1 VVIMPDI
8 APHIIRESR
17 DVESALNRIGLTR
30 DIVAE
35 IALSA
40 AAARAESLSV
50 DPSSAPGILSY
61 IHGVRAIRLNLLKRG
76 WRESRQGNVEST
88 VNDDLGVQIC
98 FQNVDIACNDY
109 RKPNAISGKGTASRR
124 LVAAGQGDLFEPPVD
139 HLPVSFFGSTPTV
152 WIICVSVEGFS
163 VRAEVSC
170 PKNFEG
176 TQFEDFHQRIFVL
189 DESFEPPIK
198 RESVDEDIDDFDVE
212 ITRK

>member
-1 VVIMPDI
+1 MPDI

-109 RKPNAISGKGTASRR
+109 RKPNGNKTSKRKLS
-124 LVAAGQGDLFEPPVD
+124 
-139 HLPVSFFGSTPTV
+139 
-152 WIICVSVEGFS
+152 
-163 VRAEVSC
+163 
-170 PKNFEG
+170 
-176 TQFEDFHQRIFVL
+176 
-189 DESFEPPIK
+189 ESKKTNINQ
-198 RESVDEDIDDFDVE
+198 
-212 ITRK
+212 